1 MTPLGDDELDADFCE
16 NDNQSELE
24 QRLELLRDAD
34 ELTEVRSIF
43 SPGIACRR
51 AFASLTYRELSTA
64 ACAGLLHGEL
74 LQQLTAPALSIGDAV
89 DAPGDVDLCAVTDLL
104 HPLRGQEFFADE
116 LLR

>member
-1 MTPLGDDELDADFCE
+1 LGDDELDADPCE
-16 NDNQSELE
+16 NDNQSVLE
-24 QRLELLRDAD
+24 QGLELLRDAD

-51 AFASLTYRELSTA
+51 AFARMTYRELSTA

-74 LQQLTAPALSIGDAV
+74 LQQLTAPALSIGDGM
-89 DAPGDVDLCAVTDLL
+89 DASGDVDLGAVAELL
-104 HPLRGQEFFADE
+104 HPLRGQELLADE